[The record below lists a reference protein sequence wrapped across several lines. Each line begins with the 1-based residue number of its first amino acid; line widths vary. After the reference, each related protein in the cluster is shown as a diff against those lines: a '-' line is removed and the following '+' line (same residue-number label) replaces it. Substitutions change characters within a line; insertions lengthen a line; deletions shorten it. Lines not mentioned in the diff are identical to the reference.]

1 MRANRLHRLTSC
13 PPRCRPQLGGSG
25 NDGQGNGR
33 EAIWERLFGQAVSI
47 DIVVLR
53 LGAGKCDLPSL
64 ILLAAAVKS
73 SGCKTAP
80 TIHVDIDGLRSM
92 GTLVTRPGIRALWR
106 QPEGPDG
113 NGDAW
118 RWRASSACW
127 PAGRRRTAPR
137 RGGGQT
143 AARMRG
149 RRRKR
154 TSRRTPQRR
163 RLPARWRWVWRSDSV
178 PCCVVIP
185 ALRLALPTTALPPP
199 LPAQHQDAETY
210 AFVSAFVVVLPL
222 AGFAGHRLAARLSSA
237 VGERA
242 LLSIAACLLA
252 GLSLVVLAT
261 RGPRRPGSATHSCGC
276 WPWQSPGGWPP
287 PAPWA
292 RCSPAMRQ
300 PGSCRHRARPGRL
313 PD

>member
-1 MRANRLHRLTSC
+1 MRAHPLHRLTSC

-53 LGAGKCDLPSL
+53 LEAGKCDLPSL

-92 GTLVTRPGIRALWR
+92 GTLVTRPGTRALWR

-127 PAGRRRTAPR
+127 PAGRAADVPRDAGR
-137 RGGGQT
+137 RGADYSPHASGAGGN
-143 AARMRG
+143 ARLAG
-149 RRRKR
+149 RRSAAVCRRVGAGCGAR
-154 TSRRTPQRR
+154 TRCHAASSS
-163 RLPARWRWVWRSDSV
+163 LP
-178 PCCVVIP
+178 
-185 ALRLALPTTALPPP
+185 
-199 LPAQHQDAETY
+199 
-210 AFVSAFVVVLPL
+210 
-222 AGFAGHRLAARLSSA
+222 
-237 VGERA
+237 
-242 LLSIAACLLA
+242 
-252 GLSLVVLAT
+252 
-261 RGPRRPGSATHSCGC
+261 
-276 WPWQSPGGWPP
+276 
-287 PAPWA
+287 
-292 RCSPAMRQ
+292 
-300 PGSCRHRARPGRL
+300 
-313 PD
+313 